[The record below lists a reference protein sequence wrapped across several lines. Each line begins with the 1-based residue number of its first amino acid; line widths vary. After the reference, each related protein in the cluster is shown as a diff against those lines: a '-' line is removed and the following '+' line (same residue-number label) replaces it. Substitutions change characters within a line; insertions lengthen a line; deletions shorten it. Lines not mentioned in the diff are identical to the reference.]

1 MEKIRDVS
9 GSGPVSVDGAV
20 IGHCAFEINVY
31 RDGNGRV
38 MGQGYAHGDPVTL
51 GKMYYGQ
58 RVQLSEDDEKPF
70 LVVTGD
76 WSPGQRNI
84 PLEVGPGVLS

>member
-1 MEKIRDVS
+1 
-9 GSGPVSVDGAV
+9 
-20 IGHCAFEINVY
+20 
-31 RDGNGRV
+31 
-38 MGQGYAHGDPVTL
+38 
-51 GKMYYGQ
+51 
-58 RVQLSEDDEKPF
+58 VQLTEDDEKPF